1 MNFKKAA
8 AITLALSF
16 SFGASNLVN
25 PTVAS
30 ASSVIEL
37 GVDSGR
43 VAYQEKLVNLEQN
56 QALRDEALREIKAIR
71 AKMWDENVIYTND
84 ENSNPNKER
93 LQDVAKS
100 AGYKTKEEY
109 VNSINWSTELEK
121 IAIQRA
127 FEQTVAYSHD
137 RPDGSSFFDIKS
149 SNGVIPYGENLAR
162 ITDRQSP
169 KTAIYQW
176 TFDKDRAGYSEY
188 DYLIKANGVC
198 DDDNGHLH
206 LILDPEYDSFGLAVL
221 NGVDPKWNIAVS
233 NFGYDTSSSK
243 ATNLVGQY
251 LLYVGNPAG
260 KKSTTITNSS
270 SQTITDDE
278 RQSLEETVANAQD
291 TIDAAEY
298 IMENYPNTV
307 KNVLGPLKTL
317 IESQKT
323 LISRANTMLGK

>member
-8 AITLALSF
+8 AISLALSL
-16 SFGASNLVN
+16 SFAGLSTIRPSIV
-25 PTVAS
+25 S
-30 ASSVIEL
+30 ASSNFSL
-37 GVDSGR
+37 GVDSGK
-43 VAYQEKLVNLEQN
+43 VSYQEKLVNLSQN
-56 QALRDEALREIKAIR
+56 QALRDEAIREIKAVR
-71 AKMWDENVIYTND
+71 AKLWDENVIYTDNPD
-84 ENSNPNKER
+84 SNPNKER
-93 LQDVAKS
+93 LQDVAKR
-100 AGYKTKEEY
+100 AGYTTKDDY
-109 VNSINWSTELEK
+109 VNSISWSTELEK

-127 FEQTVAYSHD
+127 YEQTILLGHD
-137 RPDGSSFFDIKS
+137 RPDGSYYYDIKTE
-149 SNGVIPYGENLAR
+149 NGVSPYGENIAR
-162 ITDRQSP
+162 TTDTQSE
-169 KTAIYQW
+169 KHAIYQW
-176 TFDKDRAGYSEY
+176 TFDKDKKGFSEY
-188 DYLIKANGVC
+188 EYLLKADGVS
-198 DDDNGHLH
+198 DADNGHLH

-243 ATNLVGQY
+243 ASNIVGQY

-278 RQSLEETVANAQD
+278 RQSLEETVADAQD

-307 KNVLGPLKTL
+307 KNVLPELKSL
-317 IESQKT
+317 IESQKA